1 MLAQLRGGGG
11 GGFNKINAE
20 PALTKV
26 GVKVKVE
33 LGNIALRF
41 GVLSYHMF
49 FILIMN

>member
-33 LGNIALRF
+33 LGKKYCDKE
-41 GVLSYHMF
+41 VEPT
-49 FILIMN
+49 